1 MQDKFKHPKDRNQRF
16 QSKSP
21 RFDDKKF
28 EKNDKPGPLT
38 YKKGEAF
45 DQAYSPR
52 GKWKILQDKRISFV
66 DVAAKK
72 SISPGPAKHVGSPKH
87 LDKLSHTKLSPF
99 SSRKR
104 L

>member
-1 MQDKFKHPKDRNQRF
+1 MYKHPKDKNQKF

-21 RFDDKKF
+21 RFDEKKF

-38 YKKGEAF
+38 YKKGLAY
-45 DQAYSPR
+45 DSAYSPR

-66 DVAAKK
+66 DVAARK
-72 SISPGPAKHVGSPKH
+72 SISPGPAKHAYSP
-87 LDKLSHTKLSPF
+87 DKLSKLASHSKLSPF